1 MRLFSAATVIGL
13 AIFCTPTLD
22 ASSKEPRAAQVL
34 EEIWIDEATAHT
46 VSLNG
51 QAFAHRW
58 SYGDIMHEFTPPGQ
72 EDLSS
77 WRDMITMEYLPGIKN
92 REDLATLADKLL
104 EAYRKQG
111 GKIVGSIAL
120 HTLDDPVT
128 EHFIAAMLGTPK
140 VVELVQTRL
149 QILDGIGTVTTYA
162 HRFYTPYRADMAA
175 WMPKNGPARE
185 KALLQWQGTPSFGV
199 MASIVSKNGKVK
211 P

>member
-1 MRLFSAATVIGL
+1 MRLFSAAIVIGL
-13 AIFCTPTLD
+13 TIFGTLTLE
-22 ASSKEPRAAQVL
+22 AFGKEPRPTQIL

-46 VSLNG
+46 VSLNS
-51 QAFAHRW
+51 QAFVHRW

-77 WRDMITMEYLPGIKN
+77 WQDMITMEYLPGIKN
-92 REDLATLADKLL
+92 RQDLARLADKLL
-104 EAYRKQG
+104 EAYLEQG

-128 EHFIAAMLGTPK
+128 EHFIAALLGTSE
-140 VVELVQTRL
+140 VIELVQTRL
-149 QILDGIGTVTTYA
+149 QVLDGIGTVTTYA
-162 HRFYTPYRADMAA
+162 HRFYAPHRADMAA

-185 KALLQWQGTPSFGV
+185 KALLRWQDTPSYGV
-199 MASIVSKNGKVK
+199 MTSIISRNSKVK

>member
-1 MRLFSAATVIGL
+1 MRLFSAAILIGL
-13 AIFCTPTLD
+13 AISCTPTLD
-22 ASSKEPRAAQVL
+22 ASGNEPRAPQAL

-51 QAFAHRW
+51 QAFVHRW

-72 EDLSS
+72 DDLSS
-77 WRDMITMEYLPGIKN
+77 WQDMITMEYLPGIEN

-104 EAYRKQG
+104 EAYQERG
-111 GKIVGSIAL
+111 GKIIGSIAL

-128 EHFIAAMLGTPK
+128 EHFIAALLGTSE
-140 VVELVQTRL
+140 VIELVQTRL

-162 HRFYTPYRADMAA
+162 HRFYAPHRADMAT
-175 WMPKNGPARE
+175 WMPKNAPARE
-185 KALLQWQGTPSFGV
+185 KALLRWQGSPSYGV
-199 MASIVSKNGKVK
+199 MASIISKNSKVN

>member
-1 MRLFSAATVIGL
+1 MIGL
-13 AIFCTPTLD
+13 TIFGTPTLE
-22 ASSKEPRAAQVL
+22 AFGKEPRPTQIL

-46 VSLNG
+46 VSLNS
-51 QAFAHRW
+51 QAFVHRW

-77 WRDMITMEYLPGIKN
+77 WQDMITMEYLPGIKN
-92 REDLATLADKLL
+92 RQDLARLADKLL
-104 EAYRKQG
+104 EAYLEQG

-128 EHFIAAMLGTPK
+128 EHFIAALLGTSE
-140 VVELVQTRL
+140 VIELVQTRL
-149 QILDGIGTVTTYA
+149 QVLDGIGTVTTYA
-162 HRFYTPYRADMAA
+162 HRFYAPHRADMAA

-185 KALLQWQGTPSFGV
+185 KALLRWQDTPSYGV
-199 MASIVSKNGKVK
+199 MTSIISRNSKVK